1 MNFLSI
7 KFLLFFTILLLF
19 YYRARQTKHQQ
30 AVLLI
35 ASYLFYA
42 FWDWK
47 FLALLLVVSLSV
59 WQTAKHLHDSH
70 FSLPLGLGIPLLSL
84 GICKYLNFFLDSFYA
99 LIGSAPAHTWSLM
112 LPLGISFYTFLAI
125 SYLLDV
131 YHGKIPAEESFPVVA
146 LYISFFP
153 AVVSGPI
160 TKARNLIGQF
170 HEARTV
176 RWENLQI
183 GIQLFIMGCLK
194 KSVLADRIGVL
205 VDDVYGAPLAF
216 DSATVWLAVIG
227 YSLQLYF
234 DFAGY
239 SDMAIG
245 CARCLGFT
253 LSENFN
259 LPYIAKNISE
269 FWKRWHISLSTWFQ
283 EYLYIPL
290 GGSRFGTLKTYR
302 NLLIT
307 MLICGLWHGAAWNF
321 VLWGLIHGCLLCLYH
336 FYAPFFGKNI
346 QLPAILKILGTYLA
360 VTLCW
365 VFFRGTDMQNI
376 TDIFYRLFVWESFG
390 VHQMYV
396 YTWLS
401 IILLIAVSL
410 YSTYRNGRN
419 GLIPNMD
426 IRKPSR
432 FFVLWLEIFILF
444 GLMYT
449 GSNPFV
455 YASF

>member
-1 MNFLSI
+1 
-7 KFLLFFTILLLF
+7 
-19 YYRARQTKHQQ
+19 
-30 AVLLI
+30 
-35 ASYLFYA
+35 
-42 FWDWK
+42 
-47 FLALLLVVSLSV
+47 
-59 WQTAKHLHDSH
+59 
-70 FSLPLGLGIPLLSL
+70 
-84 GICKYLNFFLDSFYA
+84 
-99 LIGSAPAHTWSLM
+99 
-112 LPLGISFYTFLAI
+112 LGISFYTFLAI

-131 YHGKIPAEESFPVVA
+131 YHGKIPFEENFLIVA
-146 LYISFFP
+146 LYIGFFP
-153 AVVSGPI
+153 TVVSGPI
-160 TKARNLIGQF
+160 TKAQNLIGQF
-170 HEARTV
+170 HEARAI

-216 DSATVWLAVIG
+216 DSSTVWLAVIG

-234 DFAGY
+234 DFSGY

-259 LPYIAKNISE
+259 LPYIAENISE
-269 FWKRWHISLSTWFQ
+269 FWKRWHISLSSWFQ

-290 GGSRFGTLKTYR
+290 GGSRSGLLKTYR
-302 NLLIT
+302 NLLVT
-307 MLICGLWHGAAWNF
+307 MLVCGLWHDAAWNF

-336 FYAPFFGKNI
+336 LYASSLGKSV
-346 QLPAILKILGTYLA
+346 QLPKMLGIGVTYLSVA
-360 VTLCW
+360 FCW

-396 YTWLS
+396 YAWLS

-410 YSTYRNGRN
+410 YSTCRNNRN

-432 FFVLWLEIFILF
+432 FFILWLEIFVLL

>member
-1 MNFLSI
+1 MRFFPLVFFIALLISLLSMRWLQEA
-7 KFLLFFTILLLF
+7 KRQNVALLL
-19 YYRARQTKHQQ
+19 
-30 AVLLI
+30 

-42 FWDWK
+42 WWDWR
-47 FLALLLVVSLSV
+47 FLFLLVLTSVTV
-59 WQTAKHLHDSH
+59 WQAAKHLHDSRVA
-70 FSLPLGLGIPLLSL
+70 LPVGLGIPLLSL
-84 GICKYLNFFLDSFYA
+84 GVCKYLNFFLDSFYA
-99 LIGSAPAHTWSLM
+99 MIGSAPSHTWSLM

-131 YHGKIPAEESFPVVA
+131 YHGKIPFEENFLIVA
-146 LYISFFP
+146 LYIGFFP
-153 AVVSGPI
+153 TVVSGPI
-160 TKARNLIGQF
+160 TKAQNLIGQF
-170 HEARTV
+170 HEARAI

-216 DSATVWLAVIG
+216 DSSTVWLAVIG

-234 DFAGY
+234 DFSGY

-259 LPYIAKNISE
+259 LPYIAENISE
-269 FWKRWHISLSTWFQ
+269 FWKRWHISLSSWFQ

-290 GGSRFGTLKTYR
+290 GGSRSGLLKTYR
-302 NLLIT
+302 NLLVT
-307 MLICGLWHGAAWNF
+307 MLVCGLWHGAAWNF

-336 FYAPFFGKNI
+336 LYASSLGKSV
-346 QLPAILKILGTYLA
+346 QLPKMLGIGVTYLSVA
-360 VTLCW
+360 FCW

-396 YTWLS
+396 YAWLS

-410 YSTYRNGRN
+410 YSARRNNRN

-432 FFVLWLEIFILF
+432 FFILWLEIFVLL

-449 GSNPFV
+449 GNNPFV